1 MLSLLMG
8 GRGGWS
14 LRNSYQLWQQRFLT
28 SGWVKKTDVNTGAQM
43 TSFFLPSHSFLVP
56 SPWDGAPH
64 IQGWVSPPTQSS
76 LGTLSQTCPEV
87 CLLSDFKPSYS
98 LRMESVLFL
107 QHQVLLRAALLL
119 LSKTKAGVFSPAHVA
134 TRALGVTRSL
144 YVSGRLLKTS
154 LIVGQRMLTFTS

>member
-1 MLSLLMG
+1 MDAVPPYGRTWWLEPLKQLPAVAAEISHIWVGQEDRCKYRRSDDFLL
-8 GRGGWS
+8 
-14 LRNSYQLWQQRFLT
+14 
-28 SGWVKKTDVNTGAQM
+28 
-43 TSFFLPSHSFLVP
+43 SHSFLGP

-76 LGTLSQTCPEV
+76 LGTLLQTCPGV
-87 CLLSDFKPSYS
+87 CLLGDFKPSYS

-134 TRALGVTRSL
+134 TRALGVAHSL
-144 YVSGRLLKTS
+144 YVSGRLL
-154 LIVGQRMLTFTS
+154 